1 MPNVGR
7 VGDYAGGAI
16 LDGANSVTVN
26 DLPVAR
32 IGSNIADHG
41 IFSHDAANMAMGTPD
56 VTAEDL
62 PICVTG
68 HTATCGHQLISNSD
82 VEAD

>member
-41 IFSHDAANMAMGTPD
+41 IFSHESWNFPSGEPRYLVA
-56 VTAEDL
+56 
-62 PICVTG
+62 
-68 HTATCGHQLISNSD
+68 
-82 VEAD
+82 

>member
-1 MPNVGR
+1 MPSVGKI
-7 VGDYAGGAI
+7 GDYAGGPI

-26 DLPVAR
+26 DLPTAR

-41 IFSHDAANMAMGTPD
+41 RNEHNAARMAMGIPD

-68 HTATCGHQLISNSD
+68 HTATCGHPLISNSN
-82 VEAD
+82 VEAN